1 MFCSKRACCKKI
13 SQPLL
18 QHMGVIDDVVFLD
31 CVLVN
36 KRKKE
41 TSELDTMAHTAS
53 ILSVI
58 CLLAVNIMVFSV
70 LCIARIPKASA
81 AGYYLMAV
89 ERVLGLAQFVML
101 VCLAE
106 SVLCKVCTLM
116 AYCFSKRSSA
126 VDDVLISYYT
136 KARDDIDVEARSRE
150 TWLKSRL
157 EADVKIKEALQAIID
172 DKMKVKSSMDKDAV
186 KSEDEISSVSVED
199 AAKQD
204 SKMSISSDGSSTRSA
219 AHTD

>member
-1 MFCSKRACCKKI
+1 MTWF
-13 SQPLL
+13 
-18 QHMGVIDDVVFLD
+18 FLD
-31 CVLVN
+31 RVLVN
-36 KRKKE
+36 KRKKVSE
-41 TSELDTMAHTAS
+41 TSELDTMAHIAS
-53 ILSVI
+53 ILSVV
-58 CLLAVNIMVFSV
+58 CLSAVNIMVFAV
-70 LCIARIPKASA
+70 LCIARIPTASA

-106 SVLCKVCTLM
+106 TVLDKVCTLM
-116 AYCFSKRSSA
+116 AYCFSKRNSS
-126 VDDVLISYYT
+126 VEDVMISYYT
-136 KARDDIDVEARSRE
+136 KARDDIDAEARARE

-157 EADVKIKEALQAIID
+157 EADVKILEALQAIID

-199 AAKQD
+199 GVSAAKQD